1 MLLPYKKLLFLLLF
15 NSSLFSLLII
25 GIQNSS
31 LKTKVNLLFDET
43 IELPVSFIIGSSLV
57 TGSVFGSVISLK
69 LNKRN

>member
-1 MLLPYKKLLFLLLF
+1 MRLPYKKLLFLLLF

-31 LKTKVNLLFDET
+31 LKSKVNLLLDET

-57 TGSVFGSVISLK
+57 AGSVFGSVISLN

>member
-57 TGSVFGSVISLK
+57 AGSVFGSVISLN
-69 LNKRN
+69 LNKKN

>member
-1 MLLPYKKLLFLLLF
+1 MNKIVHLFLF

-57 TGSVFGSVISLK
+57 AGSVFGSVISLN